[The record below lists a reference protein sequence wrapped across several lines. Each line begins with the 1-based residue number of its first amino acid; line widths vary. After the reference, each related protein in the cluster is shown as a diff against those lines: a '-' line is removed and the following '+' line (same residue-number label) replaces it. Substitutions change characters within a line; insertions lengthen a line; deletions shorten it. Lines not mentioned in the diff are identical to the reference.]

1 MHMHDEERSKLPATL
16 AVALICVTGIGLAYL
31 LHQRRETREL
41 AAANQ
46 TLNASLTR
54 MQSDMRVVTEKL
66 DAALAAKSAP
76 APVEAPAPGAKA
88 RPRDTR
94 TTRMGGQ
101 IRGSIVKKDDPR
113 WNKLQSQLA
122 DQQKQ
127 IESTRDDL
135 QNRLNATRD
144 DLSSSIARNH
154 DELVALEKRGE
165 RSYSEFQ
172 LDKSRAFQR
181 IGSVR
186 LSLRK
191 ADLKH
196 KSFDL
201 AMMVDDN
208 ELQKKKV
215 NLYEPVWI
223 NLAGEQLELVVNQI
237 TRDHVRGY
245 ISAPKYKKSELAGIQ

>member
-1 MHMHDEERSKLPATL
+1 MLTHDEERSKLPAIL

-41 AAANQ
+41 AAANH
-46 TLNASLTR
+46 TLNASLTQ
-54 MQSDMRVVTEKL
+54 MQSDLRAVTEKL
-66 DAALAAKSAP
+66 NDALAAKNVPAP
-76 APVEAPAPGAKA
+76 AEAAPAAPHPKPKA
-88 RPRDTR
+88 R
-94 TTRMGGQ
+94 TTQ

-113 WNKLQSQLA
+113 WNKIQSQIA

-144 DLSSSIARNH
+144 DLSTSIARNH
-154 DELVALEKRGE
+154 DELVVLEKRGE

-172 LDKSRAFQR
+172 LDKSKVFQR

-223 NLAGEQLELVVNQI
+223 NLSGEQLELVVNQI
-237 TRDHVRGY
+237 TRDHVQGY

>member
-1 MHMHDEERSKLPATL
+1 MLTHDEERSKLPAIL

-31 LHQRRETREL
+31 LHQRRETRDL

-46 TLNASLTR
+46 TLNASLTQ
-54 MQSDMRVVTEKL
+54 MQSDLRAVTEKL
-66 DAALAAKSAP
+66 NDALAAKNVPAP
-76 APVEAPAPGAKA
+76 APIEAAAPVAP
-88 RPRDTR
+88 RPRPKPR
-94 TTRMGGQ
+94 TTQ

-113 WNKLQSQLA
+113 WNKMQAQLA
-122 DQQKQ
+122 DQQKE

-135 QNRLNATRD
+135 QSRLNATRD
-144 DLSSSIARNH
+144 DLSTSIARNH
-154 DELVALEKRGE
+154 DELVVLEKRGE

-172 LDKSRAFQR
+172 LDKSKAFQR

-223 NLAGEQLELVVNQI
+223 NLSGEQLELVVNQI
-237 TRDHVRGY
+237 TRDHVQGY

>member
-1 MHMHDEERSKLPATL
+1 VQTHLEDRSKWPVIL
-16 AVALICVTGIGLAYL
+16 AVALICVTGFVFATL
-31 LHQRRETREL
+31 LRQRQQAKDL

-46 TLNASLTR
+46 NLNASLT
-54 MQSDMRVVTEKL
+54 QAQTDLHAVTTKL
-66 DAALAAKSAP
+66 NEALAANSAP
-76 APVEAPAPGAKA
+76 AEPAAPVPPRPKAK
-88 RPRDTR
+88 PRTSHR
-94 TTRMGGQ
+94 TTQ

-113 WNKLQSQLA
+113 WNKLQTQIA

-127 IESTRDDL
+127 IEGTRQDL
-135 QNRLNATRD
+135 GKTRD
-144 DLSSSIARNH
+144 DLSTSIARDH
-154 DELVALEKRGE
+154 DELVVLEKRGE

-172 LDKSRAFQR
+172 LDKSKQFQR

-201 AMMVDDN
+201 AMLVDDS

-223 NLAGEQLELVVNQI
+223 NLAGEQLELVVNRI
-237 TRDHVRGY
+237 TKDHVQGY
-245 ISAPKYKKSELAGIQ
+245 VSAPKYKKSELAGIQ